1 MIFRQ
6 LFDRKSCTYTYLLA
20 DEDTGQAVL
29 IDPVI
34 EMVDRDLALI
44 EELCLSLEYILET
57 HVHADHVTGAAV
69 LQRFTGAK
77 NGLSKAACATCADLN
92 LEPGDLITF
101 GQHTLHVLG
110 TPGHTEGCISYL
122 MVDQTPHLIF
132 TGDAIFVRGCGRT
145 DFQGGS
151 ARTLFQSVHREILSL
166 PPSTIIYPGHD
177 YRGHQSSSV
186 GEELAHN
193 PRLNEWVLEDDFVE
207 MMAQLNLSD
216 PKMMDVAVPANT
228 ACGVTD
234 QWPAEFVRKSMQ
246 IVEPTTLES
255 LTAYTVVDVRE
266 ADEFEGPLGH
276 LPNAQ
281 LVPLA
286 GLRSEM
292 NRWDTATKLLM
303 VCRSGARS
311 AQACKVLLDAGFSDV
326 SNLGGGMIAWRESG
340 VE

>member
-6 LFDRKSCTYTYLLA
+6 LFDRQSCTYTYLLA
-20 DEDTGQAVL
+20 DEGTGEGVL
-29 IDPVI
+29 IDPVV

-44 EELCLSLEYILET
+44 EELGLSLKYILET

-69 LQRFTGAK
+69 LQRFTNAK
-77 NGLSKAACATCADLN
+77 HGLSKAACATCADLN
-92 LEPGDLITF
+92 LVPGDQVTF
-101 GQHTLHVLG
+101 GGHTLKVLG
-110 TPGHTEGCISYL
+110 TPGHTEGCVSFL
-122 MVDQTPHLIF
+122 LTDQTPNIVF

-145 DFQGGS
+145 DFQGGC
-151 ARTLFQSVHREILSL
+151 ARILFRSVHREILSL
-166 PPSTIIYPGHD
+166 PPSTVIYPGHD
-177 YRGHQSSSV
+177 YRGHQRTSV

-207 MMAQLNLSD
+207 MMARLNLSD

-228 ACGVTD
+228 ACGVTE
-234 QWPAEFVRKSMQ
+234 QYPSTFVRKHMQ
-246 IVEPTTLES
+246 LMEPTADDDLS
-255 LTAYTVVDVRE
+255 AYTIVDVRE

-276 LPNAQ
+276 LPTAE

-286 GLRSEM
+286 ELSSKMRA
-292 NRWDTATKLLM
+292 WTPQTKLLL

-326 SNLGGGMIAWRESG
+326 TNLSGGMMAWRDF
-340 VE
+340 VKT